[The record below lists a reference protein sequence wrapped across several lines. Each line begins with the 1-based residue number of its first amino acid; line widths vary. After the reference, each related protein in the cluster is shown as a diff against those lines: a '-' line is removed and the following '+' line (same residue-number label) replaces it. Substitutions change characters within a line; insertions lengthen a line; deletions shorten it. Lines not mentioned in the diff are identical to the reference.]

1 MQASAQ
7 EAGETAADGRE
18 CLRPS
23 ARRVDVG
30 TVALSKVICYMR
42 LIVTSCAILAPKHI
56 IFKHRNSCSAD
67 QSPRRESLIR
77 VLPA

>member
-42 LIVTSCAILAPKHI
+42 LIVTSCAILAPKMHY
-56 IFKHRNSCSAD
+56 FQTPQQLQR
-67 QSPRRESLIR
+67 
-77 VLPA
+77 